1 MQSHSVR
8 IVLLA
13 ASAVVLTET
22 LGLQKSLQRVT
33 ANVGESGLLRREGHD
48 VLYNSV
54 LAPHSLEQ
62 HEALEQRYFW
72 PSRDWTP
79 LKSSLGRTSDEHTVA
94 NMFQENVPT
103 GVVCP
108 TWLNQEIQDEN
119 LKPFL
124 NSTGVHP
131 EGFVAELSRLCGAD
145 EALFVKAS
153 ATNYS
158 GSWDDEAASPND
170 VRVLKGLA
178 QWQTD
183 EKKAGRSKQWTW
195 EQFSKPDNGTGMAS
209 FVKYLMSHPT
219 NISVSGPSRVLD
231 FGCGS
236 GTDVLAMKAAL
247 NSTSKDTLCLDVF
260 PIDRTDVTP
269 MLLDATSPAKYH
281 DSLEKALVGNENS
294 VDVAVSMVAFHH
306 IPNPQMRSDALVF
319 LRKVLKPGG
328 IFIMAEWDNSIQP
341 NRWIHYD
348 LVHILPNMLFSG
360 DAPADE
366 KELEIGTNYLS
377 VENWITT
384 AEKAGLK
391 ADSPRSGAYGHTPEE
406 QAASPG
412 NANRDFHLVFT
423 K

>member
-1 MQSHSVR
+1 MQSHSVI

-13 ASAVVLTET
+13 ASFVVLTET
-22 LGLQKSLQRVT
+22 LGLMRLERSQALHQ
-33 ANVGESGLLRREGHD
+33 GYIWPRRE
-48 VLYNSV
+48 
-54 LAPHSLEQ
+54 
-62 HEALEQRYFW
+62 
-72 PSRDWTP
+72 WTP
-79 LKSSLGRTSDEHTVA
+79 LKSSLGRTSDEHIVTDLVQD
-94 NMFQENVPT
+94 NLPN
-103 GVVCP
+103 GVVCS
-108 TWLNQEIQDEN
+108 TWLNQDIQDQN

-131 EGFVAELSRLCGAD
+131 DGFVAELSRLCGAGA
-145 EALFVKAS
+145 ALFVKAP
-153 ATNYS
+153 ATIYS
-158 GSWDDEAASPND
+158 GSWDDEAPSSND
-170 VRVLKGLA
+170 VRVLKGLT
-178 QWQTD
+178 QWQTE
-183 EKKAGRSKQWTW
+183 EKKAGRSKTLTW

-209 FVKYLMSHPT
+209 FVKFLMSHPT

-247 NSTSKDTLCLDVF
+247 NSTIKDTLCLDVF
-260 PIDRTDVTP
+260 PIHRTDVTP
-269 MLLDATSPAKYH
+269 MLLDASSPAKYH
-281 DSLEKALVGNENS
+281 DSLEKALVGNENT

-319 LRKVLKPGG
+319 LCKVLKPGG

-360 DAPADE
+360 AAPANE
-366 KELEIGTNYLS
+366 KELEIGTSYLS
-377 VENWITT
+377 VEKWITT

-391 ADSPRSGAYGHTPEE
+391 ADSPRSGAFGHTPEE
-406 QAASPG
+406 QAASTG